1 MKAIQINEFGG
12 PEVLKTVEI
21 DEPYPNEDEVKVKVF
36 VTGLNPSEAYTI
48 TGTYG
53 YNVPNLPYVPGYDA
67 TGVIEEVGSSVNH
80 FKKGDRVFLS
90 AFSAERNTGT
100 YAEKVVTDA
109 KNVFRLPDNISFKEG
124 AALGIPVFTAYK
136 AIFLKANVRAGETV
150 LVHGASGSVGSMA
163 VQMAKA
169 IGATVIGTSSTE
181 EGRQTILDLGADH
194 AMDHISEDNKEELL
208 NITNEQG
215 PDVIIEMLAN
225 ANLETDMQV
234 IVKYGRII
242 IVGSRDTIEVNP
254 RNLMTSEAI
263 VTGMTFTY
271 PTQKEMKEMQYGV
284 NALLEIGAIRP
295 LIGNEFT
302 LDEPVEAHKALMES
316 SGNGRTI
323 FVVQEE

>member
-1 MKAIQINEFGG
+1 MKAIQIEEFGG

-21 DEPYPNEDEVKVKVF
+21 DEPSPNEHEVKVKVF
-36 VTGLNPSEAYTI
+36 ATGLNPSEAYTI

-53 YNVPNLPYVPGYDA
+53 YNVPDLPYVPGYDA
-67 TGVIEEVGSSVNH
+67 TGIIEEVGAKVDL

-90 AFSAERNTGT
+90 AFSAKRNTGT
-100 YAEKVVTDA
+100 YAEKVVIDA
-109 KNVFRLPDNISFKEG
+109 KNVFRLPDHISLKEG

-150 LVHGASGSVGSMA
+150 LIHGASGSVGSMA

-169 IGATVIGTSSTE
+169 IGATVIGTSSTK
-181 EGRQTILDLGADH
+181 EGRQTVLDLGADY
-194 AMDHISEDNKEELL
+194 AMNHITEDNKEELL

-234 IVKYGRII
+234 IAKYGRII
-242 IVGSRDTIEVNP
+242 IVGSRDTVEVNP

-284 NALLEIGAIRP
+284 NALLEIGAIHP

>member
-194 AMDHISEDNKEELL
+194 AMDHISEDNKEEVL
-208 NITNEQG
+208 NITNDQG

-284 NALLEIGAIRP
+284 NALLEIGAIRS

-302 LDEPVEAHKALMES
+302 LDEPVEAHKSLMES

>member
-284 NALLEIGAIRP
+284 NALLEIGAIRS